1 MKDDPILFK
10 NQLDLVTADNV
21 RQTFLLHQQS
31 STKKPNMC
39 FCDIFALERAEE
51 TDASFVWLCHLPQT
65 RLCHIGMIGEFAH
78 LCAIQFDLK
87 GIWHF
92 SWSQESCEGHP
103 QHYGGGAVK
112 IRLESYELDFMTTDF
127 WLSSSWKYA

>member
-1 MKDDPILFK
+1 MKGDSILFK
-10 NQLDLVTADNV
+10 NQLDLATADNV
-21 RQTFLLHQQS
+21 RQAFLLHQQLS
-31 STKKPNMC
+31 QKTPNMR

-51 TDASFVWLCHLPQT
+51 ADASFVWLCHLPQT
-65 RLCHIGMIGEFAH
+65 RLCHIGFIGEFAH
-78 LCAIQFDLK
+78 LYATQFNLK

-92 SWSQESCEGHP
+92 SWSQDSHDGRP

-127 WLSSSWKYA
+127 WLSSSWEYA